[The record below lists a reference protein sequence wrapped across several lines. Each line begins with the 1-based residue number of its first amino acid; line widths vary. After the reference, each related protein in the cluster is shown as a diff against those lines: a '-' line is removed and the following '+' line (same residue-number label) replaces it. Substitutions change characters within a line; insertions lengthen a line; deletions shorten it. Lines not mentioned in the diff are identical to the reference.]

1 MIDRYFALVITWVA
15 LWGELSLANLAT
27 GTLVAFLIIFLFPT
41 PDRVDHRINVLG
53 MVKFLARFVVDI
65 VRSSLSVAR
74 AVLFPTASRLQ
85 VKIVTVKLHT
95 NDPFITTV
103 ICNAMTLTPGTM
115 TVAIDS
121 TSSEMKLHVLGDV
134 DQQTVQDDVY
144 ELEKR
149 VLAALSSRSKK
160 KAQA

>member
-1 MIDRYFALVITWVA
+1 MIDRYLALVITWVA
-15 LWGELSLANLAT
+15 LWGELSVGNIAT
-27 GTLVAFLIIFLFPT
+27 GSFVAFLIIFLFPT
-41 PDRVDHRINVLG
+41 PDRIDHRINLFG
-53 MVKFLARFVVDI
+53 MVKFLARFVLDI
-65 VRSSLSVAR
+65 VRSSMSVAR

-115 TVAIDS
+115 TVAIDEK
-121 TSSEMKLHVLGDV
+121 TSEMKLHVLGDV
-134 DQQTVQDDVY
+134 DENSVQLEVY

-149 VLAALSSRSKK
+149 VLAALSSRSKR
-160 KAQA
+160 KARP